1 MNIVYH
7 IAFGIHLLCVLAIL
21 ALLLTQAKKSPKKLS
36 PGVVHAS
43 LTALIAGVVMVGLYE
58 KVKIDEVANHAKFGV
73 KGLVIAVILIL
84 GYKNLKKPEIKDSV
98 WATMLGLTVLNVL
111 LAYLWK

>member
-7 IAFGIHLLCVLAIL
+7 IAFGIHLLCIVAIL
-21 ALLLTQAKKSPKKLS
+21 ALLLLQVNKSPRTLN

-58 KVKIDEVANHAKFGV
+58 KVNVDEVANHAKFGV
-73 KGLVIAVILIL
+73 KGLIIAVLLTL
-84 GYKNLKKPEIKDSV
+84 GYKNLKKPELKSSV
-98 WATMLGLTVLNVL
+98 WAAMLALTISNVAI
-111 LAYLWK
+111 AYLW